1 MMFKL
6 TKKISRTRNLP
17 SQNSFVLFLIAL
29 LALGLLM
36 TGCSFP
42 SASQPE
48 VVAQPPTPKP
58 AEPTP
63 TPEPPQQADT
73 ATSEPTQAPVTVA
86 NVSQFPDAAQ
96 YPSQQIANGLA
107 QPVFLTHAGDSSGRL
122 FIIEKPGTIRILQ
135 DGELL
140 PTPFLNI
147 VGQVDSEKSE
157 RGLLGLAFHP
167 NYAENGRF
175 FIDYTDLNGNTVIAG
190 LQVSADPNIADPDSQ
205 QILLTITQPYA
216 NHNGGMIAFGPDSYL
231 YIGMGDGGS
240 GGDPQGNAQNP
251 DSLLGKILRID
262 VDSAS
267 PYGIPEGNSP
277 TGRPEIWALGLRNPW
292 RFSFDRAT
300 GDLFIG
306 DVGQNQWEEID
317 ILPAGILGGINLGWN
332 YIEGTHSYEGT
343 PPAGVEFISPV
354 IEYQH
359 GGGSCSV
366 TGGYVYRGSLPEWQG
381 IYLYGDYCTGK
392 IWGALANPDGT
403 WQTTELFATNL
414 NLVSFGEDQAG
425 ELYAVFLNGEIHK
438 LLTGMP

>member
-1 MMFKL
+1 
-6 TKKISRTRNLP
+6 
-17 SQNSFVLFLIAL
+17 
-29 LALGLLM
+29 M
-36 TGCSFP
+36 TGCSLP

-240 GGDPQGNAQNP
+240 GGDPQGN
-251 DSLLGKILRID
+251 
-262 VDSAS
+262 
-267 PYGIPEGNSP
+267 
-277 TGRPEIWALGLRNPW
+277 
-292 RFSFDRAT
+292 
-300 GDLFIG
+300 
-306 DVGQNQWEEID
+306 
-317 ILPAGILGGINLGWN
+317 
-332 YIEGTHSYEGT
+332 
-343 PPAGVEFISPV
+343 
-354 IEYQH
+354 
-359 GGGSCSV
+359 
-366 TGGYVYRGSLPEWQG
+366 
-381 IYLYGDYCTGK
+381 
-392 IWGALANPDGT
+392 
-403 WQTTELFATNL
+403 
-414 NLVSFGEDQAG
+414 
-425 ELYAVFLNGEIHK
+425 
-438 LLTGMP
+438 